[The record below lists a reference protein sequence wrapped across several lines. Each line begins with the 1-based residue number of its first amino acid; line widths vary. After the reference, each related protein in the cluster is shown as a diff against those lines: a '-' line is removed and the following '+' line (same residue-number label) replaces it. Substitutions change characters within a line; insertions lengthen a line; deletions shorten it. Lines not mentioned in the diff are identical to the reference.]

1 MSSVEMTAKEGTV
14 CHAAWVTG
22 LFEADRNLFAI
33 VKTGQRTTVDKGGA
47 IRFFDVTKGTWR
59 MAYER
64 DYQRR

>member
-1 MSSVEMTAKEGTV
+1 M